1 MPKKNTASLQELLEK
16 LTVHALND
24 EHTFVLDLANKL
36 LRQDPTD
43 IKAKKAKL
51 VALIKLDQYS
61 EALTVF
67 GDDELKPNE
76 LALERAYCLYRLGK
90 LELANDLLVGA
101 IENGE
106 SNSVVEQRGLL
117 HLKAQ
122 IAYRLEKF
130 ADAKETYDELSRGP
144 YLVEGEDHDV
154 LVNVLAIQTQQRS
167 WNLAS
172 APAPS
177 TTIVSHE
184 QAFNMAS
191 LKIGDRQYGDALLLL
206 KQAKELAQAIEGLSE
221 KEVQDELYPILIQAA
236 YVHILLGEKDEAA
249 EILSGFDTQSISE
262 PHIKDLIVHN
272 LLYLANVPGYDN
284 SNPHVNLRL
293 LDSIVRTKTS
303 GSAYINFQRR
313 LLQKN
318 RLAVEYRVG
327 KETAVK
333 KGIKRH
339 LHEFPEDQVIRLLTF
354 RPAVL
359 DPFSTGGRYST
370 KNILDRALK
379 KFSKEPSNIG
389 LGLACVQMLIEKKNA
404 DHAAQIVEEILLSGV
419 PRYPGL
425 VAVAVQ
431 LYESQG
437 RYDKAERLLSEI
449 KA

>member
-1 MPKKNTASLQELLEK
+1 MPKKDTASLQELLEK

-43 IKAKKAKL
+43 IKAKKAKV

-61 EALTVF
+61 EALKVF

-90 LELANDLLVGA
+90 LELANDLIVVA
-101 IENGE
+101 IEKGE
-106 SNSVVEQRGLL
+106 SSVVEQRGLL

-130 ADAKETYDELSRGP
+130 ADAEETYDELSRGP

-154 LVNVLAIQTQQRS
+154 LVNVLAIQTQQRW

-172 APAPS
+172 APAPNP
-177 TTIVSHE
+177 TIVSHE

-272 LLYLANVPGYDN
+272 LLYLANVPGYDD

-293 LDSIVRTKTS
+293 LDSIVQSKTS

-313 LLQKN
+313 LLHKN

-327 KETAVK
+327 KESAVK
-333 KGIKRH
+333 KGVKRH
-339 LHEFPEDQVIRLLTF
+339 LDEFPEDQVIRLLTF

-359 DPFSTGGRYST
+359 DPFSTGGRYSN

-389 LGLACVQMLIEKKNA
+389 LGLACVQMLIERNNA
-404 DHAAQIVEEILLSGV
+404 DHAAQIVEQILSSGV
-419 PRYPGL
+419 PTYPGL

-437 RYDKAERLLSEI
+437 RYTKAERLLREI